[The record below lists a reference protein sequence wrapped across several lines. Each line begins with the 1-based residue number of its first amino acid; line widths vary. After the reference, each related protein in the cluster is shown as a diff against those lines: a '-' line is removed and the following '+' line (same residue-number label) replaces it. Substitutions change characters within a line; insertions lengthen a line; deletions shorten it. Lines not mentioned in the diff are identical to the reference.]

1 MGFLSALRG
10 GLISVSLPPA
20 KEGAMTDTLTR
31 TFAGL
36 PTADPEE
43 IGLSRSGLKR
53 LTSVMEREIAAGRAP
68 GASMLIA
75 RHGKVGFATT
85 LGALGPDGPAMPV
98 DAVFRIYSMTKP
110 IVSVAAMMLVEEG
123 RMLITDPLS
132 EYIPAF
138 AETKVGVESGDRLD
152 LVAPKRPITIQDLMR
167 HTSGLTYGY
176 TGTSKV
182 QKLVAAARIGS
193 QERTLAE
200 HMEALAALPLM
211 HQPGEVWE
219 YSFSTDVLG
228 RVVEVVAGAKLGDV
242 LRARIFEPLG
252 MDDTAF
258 FIPHG
263 KLAREAKPMS
273 PQIYTN
279 LGVDPKPMTEPPR
292 FESGGGGLLST
303 IGDYAR
309 FLAMLSGG
317 GALDGERILGA
328 RTIRFMASD
337 HLGPGVDRSNAVLAP
352 GHGFGLGFGVRLQT
366 GLAPTPG
373 SVGDYYW
380 GGWAGTTF
388 RVSPQ
393 DSYFV
398 IFMTQAPDY
407 RDHFFQRFA
416 NLYNAAIL

>member
-1 MGFLSALRG
+1 
-10 GLISVSLPPA
+10 
-20 KEGAMTDTLTR
+20 MTDTLTR

-36 PTADPEE
+36 PTAEPDE

-53 LTSVMEREIAAGRAP
+53 LTAVMEREIAAGRAP
-68 GASMLIA
+68 GLSMLIA
-75 RHGKVGFATT
+75 RDGKVGFTRT
-85 LGALGPDGPAMPV
+85 LGDLGPDGPAMSP
-98 DAVFRIYSMTKP
+98 DAIFRIYSMTKP
-110 IVSVAAMMLVEEG
+110 IVSVAAMMLVEDG
-123 RMLITDPLS
+123 RMFLTDPLS
-132 EYIPAF
+132 KYIPSF
-138 AETKVGVESGDRLD
+138 AETMVGVENGDGLD
-152 LVAPKRPITIQDLMR
+152 LVPLKRPITIQDLMR

-219 YSFSTDVLG
+219 YGVSTDVLG
-228 RVVEVVAGAKLGDV
+228 RVVEVVAGGKLGDV

-258 FIPHG
+258 FIPPD

-279 LGVDPKPMTEPPR
+279 LGIDPKPMTEPPR

-337 HLGPGVDRSNAVLAP
+337 HLGPNVDRSHALLAP
-352 GHGFGLGFGVRLQT
+352 GHGFGLGFGVRLQY
-366 GLAPTPG
+366 GLATTPG
-373 SVGDYYW
+373 SVGDYFW

-388 RVSPQ
+388 KVSPQ
-393 DSYFV
+393 DSLFA
-398 IFMTQAPDY
+398 IFLTQAPDY
-407 RDHFFQRFA
+407 RESFGWTFG
-416 NLYNAAIL
+416 NLLNAAIL